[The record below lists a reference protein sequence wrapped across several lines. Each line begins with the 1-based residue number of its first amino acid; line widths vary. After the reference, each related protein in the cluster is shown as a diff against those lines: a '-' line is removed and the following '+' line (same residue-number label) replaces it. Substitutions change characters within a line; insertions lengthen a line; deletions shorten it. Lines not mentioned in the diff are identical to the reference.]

1 MEMPFIF
8 LSPKIIQHID
18 DEKNTQN
25 TDNDALSAPQ
35 LQDGEISGIERGYC
49 L

>member
-18 DEKNTQN
+18 DEKITQN

-35 LQDGEISGIERGYC
+35 LQDGEISGI
-49 L
+49 